1 MVNYLTSKRRRL
13 VVKLTS
19 IFPLTFVKAKRRFNI
34 LLWVLLCIPCLLTSC
49 DHDVHDCEGSGG
61 LSVSLAWTDEAD
73 KGTEVKDVKLW
84 IFDTEDGSPVVEK
97 QYGSAQE
104 VASQRFSL
112 QEGHY
117 SILTTANL
125 VAPYIIGEATRAIPN
140 MNHLM
145 LGLSNPSASPE
156 HAYYGLTDVVIDKE
170 DVRYITKSDMRR
182 MLAELT
188 IFIEGVPDNFAMI
201 GKVLNVATGLLP
213 LQKNEDGTF
222 GTASY
227 TKEECDIPL
236 RIAVPGE
243 TLKTETLRLMPTANG
258 FHTTKLFIQLISPG
272 GVVSNYDIEAPIMK
286 SGGKYKINLEFEEM
300 KPYMYFTSTK
310 IDDWTEEWIYRGE
323 ILNPED

>member
-1 MVNYLTSKRRRL
+1 M
-13 VVKLTS
+13 
-19 IFPLTFVKAKRRFNI
+19 KAKRRFNI
-34 LLWVLLCIPCLLTSC
+34 WLWVLACIPCLLTGC
-49 DHDVHDCEGSGG
+49 DHNVHDGEGDGS
-61 LSVSLAWTDEAD
+61 LSISLDWADEAD
-73 KGTEVKDVKLW
+73 EGTEVKDVKTW
-84 IFDTEDGSPVVEK
+84 IVNAEDGTLVE
-97 QYGSAQE
+97 QSQHNSAQE
-104 VASQRFSL
+104 MASEHYDL
-112 QEGHY
+112 PEGNY
-117 SILTTANL
+117 RILTTTNL
-125 VAPYIIGEATRAIPN
+125 VDPFIIREQTRAVDNIN
-140 MNHLM
+140 RLVI
-145 LGLSNPSASPE
+145 GLSDPSASPK
-156 HAYYGLTDVVIDKE
+156 HAYYGVTDIVIDKE
-170 DVRYITKSDMRR
+170 DVHYITKNEMRHI
-182 MLAELT
+182 LAELT
-188 IFIEGVPDNFAMI
+188 IFIKGVPDNFAMI

-272 GVVSNYDIEAPIMK
+272 GVVSNYDIEAPVMK

-300 KPYMYFTSTK
+300 KPYMYLTSTK

>member
-19 IFPLTFVKAKRRFNI
+19 ILPLTFVKAKRRFNI

-49 DHDVHDCEGSGG
+49 DHDVHDCEGGGG

-84 IFDTEDGSPVVEK
+84 IFNTDDGSPVVEK

-117 SILTTANL
+117 RILTTANL

-156 HAYYGLTDVVIDKE
+156 HAYYGVTDIVIDKE

-188 IFIEGVPDNFAMI
+188 LIIEGVPDNFAVI

-258 FHTTKLFIQLISPG
+258 LHTTKLFIQLISPG
-272 GVVSNYDIEAPIMK
+272 GVVSNYDIEAPVMK

-300 KPYMYFTSTK
+300 KPYMYLTSTK
-310 IDDWTEEWIYRGE
+310 IDDWTEGWVYRGE

>member
-19 IFPLTFVKAKRRFNI
+19 ILPLTFVKAKRRFNI
-34 LLWVLLCIPCLLTSC
+34 WLWVLLCIPCLLTSC
-49 DHDVHDCEGSGG
+49 DHDVHDCEGGGG

-84 IFDTEDGSPVVEK
+84 IFDTDDGSPVVEK

-117 SILTTANL
+117 RILTTANL
-125 VAPYIIGEATRAIPN
+125 VAPYIIGGATRAIPN
-140 MNHLM
+140 MNRLM

-156 HAYYGLTDVVIDKE
+156 HAYYGVTDIVIDRE
-170 DVRYITKSDMRR
+170 DVRYITKSNMRR

-188 IFIEGVPDNFAMI
+188 LIIEGVPENTAI
-201 GKVLNVATGLLP
+201 VGKVLNVANGILP
-213 LQKNEDGTF
+213 LQTNEDGIF
-222 GTASY
+222 GTATY
-227 TKEECDIPL
+227 TEEECDIPEGIEQKGNRL
-236 RIAVPGE
+236 V
-243 TLKTETLRLMPTANG
+243 TETLRLMPTANG
-258 FHTTKLFIQLISPG
+258 LHTTKLFIQLISPG
-272 GVVSNYDIEAPIMK
+272 GVVSNYDIEAPVMK

-300 KPYMYFTSTK
+300 KPYMYLTSTK

>member
-1 MVNYLTSKRRRL
+1 MINYLTTKNRL
-13 VVKLTS
+13 LVALLAF
-19 IFPLTFVKAKRRFNI
+19 ILPKRRFNI
-34 LLWVLLCIPCLLTSC
+34 WLWVLLCVPCLLASC
-49 DHDVHDCEGSGG
+49 DHNVHDCEGGGG

-84 IFDTEDGSPVVEK
+84 IFNADDGSPVVEK

-117 SILTTANL
+117 RILTTANL
-125 VAPYIIGEATRAIPN
+125 VAPYIIGEATRAIPS

-156 HAYYGLTDVVIDKE
+156 HVYYGVTDVVIDKE
-170 DVRYITKSDMRR
+170 DVRYITKSNMQHI
-182 MLAELT
+182 LAELT
-188 IFIEGVPDNFAMI
+188 ILIEGVPDNFAMI

-258 FHTTKLFIQLISPG
+258 LHTTKLFIQLISSG

-300 KPYMYFTSTK
+300 KPYMYLTSTK

>member
-1 MVNYLTSKRRRL
+1 M
-13 VVKLTS
+13 
-19 IFPLTFVKAKRRFNI
+19 KAKRRFNI
-34 LLWVLLCIPCLLTSC
+34 WLWVLLCVPCLLASC
-49 DHDVHDCEGSGG
+49 DHDVHDGEDEGG
-61 LSVSLAWTDEAD
+61 LSVSLTWADEAGQ
-73 KGTEVKDVKLW
+73 GTEVKDVKLW
-84 IFDTEDGSPVVEK
+84 IFNADDGSLVEEK
-97 QYGSAQE
+97 HYGSTKE
-104 VASQRFSL
+104 VASQRFAL
-112 QEGHY
+112 PVGHY
-117 SILTTANL
+117 QILAATNL
-125 VAPYIIGEATRAIPN
+125 IEPFFIGEATRATLNIN
-140 MNHLM
+140 QLM
-145 LGLSNPSASPE
+145 FGLSNPSASPD
-156 HAYYGLTDVVIDKE
+156 HAYYGVTDIVIDKSN
-170 DVRYITKSDMRR
+170 VNYITKNEMRHI
-182 MLAELT
+182 LAELT

-243 TLKTETLRLMPTANG
+243 TLKTETLRLMPTAHG

-300 KPYMYFTSTK
+300 KPYMYLTSTK
-310 IDDWTEEWIYRGE
+310 IDDWTEKWIYRGE